1 MKKYKPDKTKNS
13 IRRQQRGNIENQS
26 VLRSNIQL
34 FPTGLTVAWLREDD
48 QLYVSLPGSW

>member
-13 IRRQQRGNIENQS
+13 IRRQRGNIENQS